1 MTWKDYFPNSTVV
14 GIDIMDRCSEYT
26 IPAKNIWVEIG
37 SQNDLNFL
45 KNVINKW
52 GLFDMILDDGSH
64 MNDDVI
70 FSFKH
75 LIDSVKTGGVYVVED
90 TACSYWEEYGGGY
103 KKENTMVEYFKNLI
117 DDVNFAG
124 QYQENFWN
132 VHARR
137 EDFLIPQSVTN
148 DIRIR
153 TDIESVNFL
162 NGIIVITKR

>member
-1 MTWKDYFPNSTVV
+1 
-14 GIDIMDRCSEYT
+14 
-26 IPAKNIWVEIG
+26 
-37 SQNDLNFL
+37 
-45 KNVINKW
+45 
-52 GLFDMILDDGSH
+52 
-64 MNDDVI
+64 
-70 FSFKH
+70 
-75 LIDSVKTGGVYVVED
+75 
-90 TACSYWEEYGGGY
+90 
-103 KKENTMVEYFKNLI
+103 MVEYFKNLI

-124 QYQENFWN
+124 LYQENFWN